1 MIEPVSFIRIR
12 EVIRRCWW
20 YHFIFPRAA
29 LCVHARYTL
38 LKRYEDARLTTDSP
52 GPHIIAACL
61 LDTRLKNT
69 RCWLCML
76 LYYARQTLNQKT
88 MNIEHQ
94 LCVYLAHPMCF
105 QRSSGLYIN
114 AFICVQYFKY
124 TQFLVAITVRKKI
137 CVAIVRRAP
146 RTSSEC

>member
-1 MIEPVSFIRIR
+1 MDLVNCPLHEVFPPAGKQLFRIVLTASRDHPSFVVFFLQMIEPVSFIRIR

-76 LYYARQTLNQKT
+76 PYYARQTLNQK
-88 MNIEHQ
+88 NNEHWTSA
-94 LCVYLAHPMCF
+94 LRV
-105 QRSSGLYIN
+105 SSTPYVFP
-114 AFICVQYFKY
+114 AVFW
-124 TQFLVAITVRKKI
+124 LVH
-137 CVAIVRRAP
+137 
-146 RTSSEC
+146 